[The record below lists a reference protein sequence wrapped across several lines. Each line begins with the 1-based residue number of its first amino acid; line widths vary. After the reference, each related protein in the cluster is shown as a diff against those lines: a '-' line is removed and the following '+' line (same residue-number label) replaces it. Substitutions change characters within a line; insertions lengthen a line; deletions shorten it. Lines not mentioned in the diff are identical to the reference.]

1 MKQLQ
6 TAIVGFLFILSIPA
20 MAQGNDWEPVTGED
34 NLRQFVS
41 GKTFEREFSNGEI
54 SRGEY
59 HADGTGVVYEYGG
72 TFPRTWAVKGDNQVC
87 ITADKVLCYVYE
99 KSTITPGLY
108 RGREISSDQWVEFRS
123 KDGHAIATGKPD
135 KVDLKGSAVT
145 ASAAEI
151 AAELAN
157 PNTPLATLTLKYQFR
172 SFEGSLPN
180 ANNQHSSTMLLQP
193 SLPFPLDD
201 GGLILFRP
209 AIPLLLDQPAFNS
222 AEQGFDS
229 KFGLGDIAFDLAYA
243 RTSDTGLLTAAGIIS
258 SLPTAT
264 GGLGSKRFT
273 LGPEVMIG
281 KMSKNYVVGA
291 FPNHQWDIGGPGD
304 ADISLTTLQ
313 FFGIYLPGGGWNVGS
328 TPIINYDHIG
338 NEWTIPL
345 NLTIGKTVIMG
356 GKPWKLGMEI
366 NYYVEQPDA
375 FGPRWMIGFNI
386 GPVVK
391 NVMADWFK

>member
-6 TAIVGFLFILSIPA
+6 TVIVGVLFTLSSTSIA
-20 MAQGNDWEPVTGED
+20 DSNDWEPITGGD

-41 GKTFEREFSNGEI
+41 GQTFEREFSSGEI

-59 HADGTGVVYEYGG
+59 HSDGTGFIYEYGG
-72 TFPRTWAVKGDNQVC
+72 TFPRTWTVKDDNQVC
-87 ITADKVLCYVYE
+87 ITADEVFCYIYE

-108 RGREISSDQWVEFRS
+108 RGREISSDKWVEFRS
-123 KDGHAIATGKPD
+123 KDGLAIASGKPGEAD
-135 KVDLKGSAVT
+135 SKGGAVQ

-157 PNTPLATLTLKYQFR
+157 PNTPLATLTLKYQLR

-180 ANNQHSSTMLLQP
+180 ANDQYSSLFLLQP
-193 SLPFPLDD
+193 SFPFPLDSGD
-201 GGLILFRP
+201 VILFRP

-222 AEQGFDS
+222 VEQDFDS

-273 LGPEVMIG
+273 LGPELLVG
-281 KMSKNYVVGA
+281 KLTKEYVIGA

-304 ADISLTTLQ
+304 VDISLTTIQL
-313 FFGIYLPGGGWNVGS
+313 FGTFLPGGGWNVG
-328 TPIINYDHIG
+328 TAPIINYDHIS

-345 NLTIGKTVIMG
+345 NLTFGKTVFMG
-356 GKPWKLGMEI
+356 GRPWKLSMEI

-375 FGPRWMIGFNI
+375 FGPGWMIGFNV

-391 NVMADWFK
+391 NAMADWFK